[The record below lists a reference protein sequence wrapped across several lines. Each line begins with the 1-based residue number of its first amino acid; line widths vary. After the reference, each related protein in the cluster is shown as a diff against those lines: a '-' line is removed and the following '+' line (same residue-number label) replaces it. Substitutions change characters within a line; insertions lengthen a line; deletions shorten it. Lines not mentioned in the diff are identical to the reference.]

1 MLKTNLIWLITFL
14 VLFKPFFNNYLAL
27 NFFFS
32 IENFI
37 YLSNDLMIGFKGK
50 IIINQGFSIE
60 IEGNYFECPT

>member
-1 MLKTNLIWLITFL
+1 
-14 VLFKPFFNNYLAL
+14 LAL

-60 IEGNYFECPT
+60 IEVNYFEWPT